1 MSPMHIE
8 ESIPAVLYMQVCFM
22 PCTANHPK
30 ALQVNVWN
38 FVCPKYIPQHFL
50 PQAWK
55 QWLSVSRAL
64 TKADGESATAQKTA
78 QAFPNLLASRSGNTC
93 FTILASRGLGPIN
106 GCCREKR
113 LCLIG
118 SVVPSLR
125 PLFACL
131 QKVQGLMLDGD
142 AVFTFLK
149 MKSLFCL
156 KQSAIRS
163 TGSKQRDLF

>member
-1 MSPMHIE
+1 MPEVYTTAFMH
-8 ESIPAVLYMQVCFM
+8 SC
-22 PCTANHPK
+22 N
-30 ALQVNVWN
+30 
-38 FVCPKYIPQHFL
+38 
-50 PQAWK
+50 AWK

-64 TKADGESATAQKTA
+64 TKADGESATAYKTA

-93 FTILASRGLGPIN
+93 ITILASRGLGPIN

-131 QKVQGLMLDGD
+131 QKVQGLMLDD
-142 AVFTFLK
+142 NAVFTFLK
-149 MKSLFCL
+149 MKSFFCL
-156 KQSAIRS
+156 KQRVPLDRQDQNNGIFF
-163 TGSKQRDLF
+163 DF